1 MNLVE
6 LKNLI
11 KEVIVEEQDY
21 QRLFK
26 SMLDATGKDINSMSD
41 EDKKKFFN
49 AVDKAYKAKTEG
61 RLRGYNEDLKKKSLD
76 ESFIVGLIS
85 LMTIVIIGKIIFY
98 FFVQLVDKGMKYF
111 SSNDKKLEAI
121 VKKILK
127 GLSDNKSFIEDVT
140 NIINKN
146 KGIDQVPAG
155 KILKMGYTQYLIKKY
170 NPKEE
175 VKTSELETE
184 LKNIFYK
191 SWADSNVVSNISDK
205 IKNDIK

>member
-6 LKNLI
+6 LENLI
-11 KEVIVEEQDY
+11 KEVIEEEQDY

-26 SMLDATGKDINSMSD
+26 SMLDASGKDINSMSD
-41 EDKKKFFN
+41 ADKKKFFT
-49 AVDKAYKAKTEG
+49 AVDKAYKAKSEG
-61 RLRGYNEDLKKKSLD
+61 KLRGYNEDLKKKSLD

-85 LMTIVIIGKIIFY
+85 LMTVAIIGKIIFY
-98 FFVQLVDKGMKYF
+98 FFVQLVDKGMKYV
-111 SSNDKKLEAI
+111 SSNDKNLEAI

-127 GLSDNKSFIEDVT
+127 ELSDNKSFIEDVT
-140 NIINKN
+140 NMINKN
-146 KGIDQVPAG
+146 KGIDQVTAG
-155 KILKMGYTQYLIKKY
+155 KILKMGYTQDLIKKY
-170 NPKEE
+170 NSKEDFKNSDIE
-175 VKTSELETE
+175 NE

>member
-26 SMLDATGKDINSMSD
+26 SMLDATGKDINSMGD
-41 EDKKKFFN
+41 DDKKKFFN

-85 LMTIVIIGKIIFY
+85 LMTIAIIGKIIFY

-111 SSNDKKLEAI
+111 SSNDRKLEAI

-127 GLSDNKSFIEDVT
+127 ELSDNKSFIEDVT
-140 NIINKN
+140 NMINKN
-146 KGIDQVPAG
+146 KGIDQVTAE
-155 KILKMGYTQYLIKKY
+155 KILKMGYTQDLIKKY

-175 VKTSELETE
+175 DKTSEIEKE

-191 SWADSNVVSNISDK
+191 SWTDSNVVTNISDK